1 MTRPTGQRLSFA
13 QHTHFF
19 LLALSFLTRLAPA
32 RIGTEAELA
41 RSTIYYPVA
50 GLVLGAVLTT
60 PFFLGLFSNTPF
72 LQAWWYVAAGAYLT
86 RGLHYDGLADICDA
100 LGSGPA
106 RFHAV
111 LKDSRLGAFGAL
123 GLCIAISG
131 MLCGVYALCLS
142 GQYVVL
148 LLLPCWS
155 RSLPAVLATLSFP
168 HPDATLGRILFLHP
182 QKQAA
187 LTGACFFMLSALWA
201 TGGNAT
207 LLCLMVTSG
216 CVLFTRSLA
225 TQYGGYNGDL
235 FGMLIVLA
243 EVAIPVILA
252 A

>member
-1 MTRPTGQRLSFA
+1 MTRPTGRSFSFA
-13 QHTHFF
+13 QHKHFF

-32 RIGTEAELA
+32 RLGTEADVA
-41 RSTIYYPVA
+41 RSTLYYPAA
-50 GLVLGAVLTT
+50 GLVLGAVLTI
-60 PFFLGLFSNTPF
+60 PFFLGFFANTPF

-106 RFHAV
+106 RYHAV

-123 GLCIAISG
+123 GLYIAISG

-142 GQYVVL
+142 RQYAVL

-155 RSLPAVLATLSFP
+155 RSLPAVLAAFSFP
-168 HPDATLGRILFLHP
+168 HPDAALGRILSLHP

-187 LTGACFFMLSALWA
+187 ITGACFFLLSALWA

-207 LLCLMVTSG
+207 LLCLVATLG
-216 CVLFTRSLA
+216 CVLFSRSLA
-225 TQYGGYNGDL
+225 TQHGGYNGDL

-243 EVAIPVILA
+243 EVTIPVILA
-252 A
+252 I